1 MYTCDKCK
9 GTSTDSKFCENPAC
23 PLMPCCMQ
31 VEEMCACDIESS
43 FTLHW
48 IPKYSIKYSSVF
60 NKRYYEVLFEDQEI
74 TVLHCYASL
83 SQN

>member
-1 MYTCDKCK
+1 
-9 GTSTDSKFCENPAC
+9 
-23 PLMPCCMQ
+23 MQ

-43 FTLHW
+43 LLHW
-48 IPKYSIKYSSVF
+48 IPKYSKYRSVF

-83 SQN
+83 SQNKLNISLAANVSRAFLSKLRNDKT

>member
-9 GTSTDSKFCENPAC
+9 GTSTDSKFCENPASC
-23 PLMPCCMQ
+23 PA
-31 VEEMCACDIESS
+31 ACKLKKCVPVILRALLPPLDSKI
-43 FTLHW
+43 LQN
-48 IPKYSIKYSSVF
+48 IRSVF